1 VDEIPASQHER
12 LMKRFEREAKAMA
25 KFSYPN
31 IVPVYDYG
39 EVDGSPYLVMEYI
52 HGGTLKERISK
63 PIPWEQAVQWLAP
76 VADALRYA
84 HERRTRIGS
93 RESRKRTTQTD

>member
-1 VDEIPASQHER
+1 
-12 LMKRFEREAKAMA
+12 MA

-39 EVDGSPYLVMEYI
+39 EVDGSPYLVMEYVP
-52 HGGTLKERISK
+52 GGTLKERISK